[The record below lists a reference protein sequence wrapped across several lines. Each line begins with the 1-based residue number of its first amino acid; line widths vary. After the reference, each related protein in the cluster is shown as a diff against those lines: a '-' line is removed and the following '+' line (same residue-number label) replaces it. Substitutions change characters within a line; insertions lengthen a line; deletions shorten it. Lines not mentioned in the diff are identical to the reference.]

1 MSPEGREPRLGEG
14 LRRLTGSANTDC
26 MRRVLVLALV
36 ASLSTAVAA
45 VAATRPATLAT
56 FTRYGW
62 GHDRGMSINRWGRG
76 YAQINSGAGCPCFG
90 VAFQLSHVEGTTEN
104 ATATETVVRLYG
116 AIHRHVY
123 PIPSPLPR
131 IGQRAVLRL
140 HNGVVD
146 EVFTGDDYCGPGA
159 KATSGAGAVIGPCGA

>member
-1 MSPEGREPRLGEG
+1 
-14 LRRLTGSANTDC
+14 
-26 MRRVLVLALV
+26 MRWVPILAVV
-36 ASLSTAVAA
+36 ASLSMLASAA
-45 VAATRPATLAT
+45 AATRPATLAT
-56 FTRYGW
+56 FTRYWW

-123 PIPSPLPR
+123 PIPSRLPR

-140 HNGVVD
+140 HDGVVD

-159 KATSGAGAVIGPCGA
+159 KADACGA